1 MDLAA
6 GDSHPMVLQRERKE
20 RKKLEVVVGTT
31 YRWNTAAALPHT
43 AQRFSSMRFSATTMR
58 LCEET
63 YSAWGSL
70 LG

>member
-43 AQRFSSMRFSATTMR
+43 AQRFSSMGVLSTDC
-58 LCEET
+58 L
-63 YSAWGSL
+63 
-70 LG
+70 

>member
-43 AQRFSSMRFSATTMR
+43 AQRFSSIPFFGRLHAPSAHHV
-58 LCEET
+58 
-63 YSAWGSL
+63 A
-70 LG
+70 